1 MLSKTLF
8 NARRSTAIMGAT
20 PSRGFAFF
28 GGEDDVLTR
37 SDRKTGR
44 KMRIGPFCIVG
55 EKFSVLTHRF

>member
-8 NARRSTAIMGAT
+8 NARRSTALLAT

-28 GGEDDVLTR
+28 SGEEDVLTR